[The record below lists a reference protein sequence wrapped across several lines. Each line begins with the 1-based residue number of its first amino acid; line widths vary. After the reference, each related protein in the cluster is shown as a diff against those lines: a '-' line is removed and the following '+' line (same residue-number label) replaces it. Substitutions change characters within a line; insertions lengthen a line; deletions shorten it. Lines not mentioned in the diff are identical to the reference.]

1 MDKHLFI
8 SRMVLYFMVKYL
20 NPMPSVKA
28 SIYTQMAPSMK
39 VALKMQ
45 NLVDMDVYAIGR
57 IRSNIWVLLKKENL
71 MVKVDNCMKMDP
83 VMMVSTFMELGKGR
97 ECMYGKMEI
106 GIKGNLKMVYLKD
119 GVKSIKMN
127 KFILKVNLK
136 VESKQVSV
144 LSINLE

>member
-8 SRMVLYFMVKYL
+8 SLMALYFMVKYL
-20 NPMPSVKA
+20 NPMPSVKVY
-28 SIYTQMAPSMK
+28 IYTQMAPSTK

-57 IRSNIWVLLKKENL
+57 IRSNIWALSKKENL

-83 VMMVSTFMELGKGR
+83 VMMASTFMELGKGR
-97 ECMYGKMEI
+97 EFMHGKMGI
-106 GIKGNLKMVYLKD
+106 GIKGNLKMAYLKD
-119 GVKSIKMN
+119 GGKSIKMN

-144 LSINLE
+144 LSTNLE